1 MSAVLESAAAM
12 SAFVQEPFSS
22 AKMVLEIKDAD
33 AFYGKAQ
40 ILFNINVR
48 VRRGEVVSLIGAN
61 GAGKS
66 TTLNLVMG
74 RLRASSGT
82 VELDGKSIVGQS
94 TETIIAAGV
103 ACVPQRRKIFST
115 LTVLENLEVGAYV
128 RRKDR
133 ALMARTLE
141 EVYALFPVLKKKA
154 HMMGG
159 VLSGGEQQ
167 MLAIGRGL
175 MSNPSLLLLDEPS
188 MGISPKLTTEMF
200 ADIRRIAQTGRTV
213 LIVEQNAYAALG
225 ISDYGYVL
233 ENGAVALHG
242 EASRLIHDDYVRQTY
257 LGA

>member
-1 MSAVLESAAAM
+1 MNTVAELIRTPVSPDAGNLVLDIR
-12 SAFVQEPFSS
+12 Q
-22 AKMVLEIKDAD
+22 AD
-33 AFYGKAQ
+33 VFYGKAQ
-40 ILFNINVR
+40 VLFGVSVR
-48 VRRGEVVSLIGAN
+48 VPRGQVVSLIGGN

-74 RLRASSGT
+74 RLRASAGF
-82 VELDGKSIVGQS
+82 VELEGQSIVGQS
-94 TETIIAAGV
+94 TEQVIAAGV
-103 ACVPQRRKIFST
+103 ACVPQRRRIFGT

-128 RRKDR
+128 RRKD
-133 ALMARTLE
+133 AKAVARTLD

-225 ISDYGYVL
+225 ISDYGYVM
-233 ENGAVALHG
+233 ENGAVALEG
-242 EASRLIHDDYVRQTY
+242 PAGQLMHDDYVRQTY